1 MTINNEITEE
11 LYKPFDD
18 IRSRRGRGGVYDYI
32 SWKDVVDR
40 MNQVFGYRWSS
51 NVVSQEVI
59 DGNVIVRI
67 NVCVK
72 DTENEDI
79 FCQDGYG
86 GAPLREGEEAATA
99 HKSAYSKALK
109 DACRKWGVGLRLED
123 DQDNNTQQ
131 PNNYQG
137 KEFGVPGGNVSQP
150 SNIGYPPSSGS
161 SAPVYDDKGTSV
173 PSSPTQS
180 APSIPAQNAPAYNTT
195 NNQAPSVPSAP
206 SNTTNSAPAPSAPVQ
221 NTPNTQNTNS
231 APQQSIPS
239 APAPSAPAQN
249 HQAPNSSGN
258 PLPTVPTPGGSQQ
271 QQVDTSDA
279 EKSPSDPGTI
289 TSVQEMA
296 IKNLSKLKG
305 HSDGNVEEFIKNMID
320 SGECGVTKICPLKQY
335 SYNEAVDIIKTAK
348 KLQ

>member
-1 MTINNEITEE
+1 MTIASEITEE

-72 DTENEDI
+72 DTENDDI

-109 DACRKWGVGLRLED
+109 DACRKWGVGLRLEEED
-123 DQDNNTQQ
+123 SSNQQ
-131 PNNYQG
+131 PSGYQG

-150 SNIGYPPSSGS
+150 SNFGYPPSVGN
-161 SAPVYDDKGTSV
+161 SAPVATDTGTSV
-173 PSSPTQS
+173 PSAPVSNATSAPTPSTPSAPTPSAPTPSAPTPSTQS
-180 APSIPAQNAPAYNTT
+180 APSAPT
-195 NNQAPSVPSAP
+195 PSAP
-206 SNTTNSAPAPSAPVQ
+206 S
-221 NTPNTQNTNS
+221 
-231 APQQSIPS
+231 APQQNQEVHTP
-239 APAPSAPAQN
+239 
-249 HQAPNSSGN
+249 GN
-258 PLPTVPTPGGSQQ
+258 QSLPTVPSPGASQQ
-271 QQVDTSDA
+271 HVDTSDA

-305 HSDGNVEEFIKNMID
+305 HADGNVEEFVKSMID
-320 SGECGVTKICPLKQY
+320 SGECGVTKVCPLKQY
-335 SYNEAVDIIKTAK
+335 SYNDAVDIIKTAK